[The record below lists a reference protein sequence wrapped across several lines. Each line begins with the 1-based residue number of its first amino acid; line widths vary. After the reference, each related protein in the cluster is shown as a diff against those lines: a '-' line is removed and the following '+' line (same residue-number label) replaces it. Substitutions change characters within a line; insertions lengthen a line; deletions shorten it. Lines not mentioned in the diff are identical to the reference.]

1 MGTDRILSRV
11 TFDKKVS
18 CVARRSEKDMR
29 RIGSAFSPSALIC
42 GCFRAPRC
50 RGNFFRARLYNLS
63 VGVQYSRAGRGAMKS
78 TTWSMQLGGCWRQT
92 RRVVPPPRGSRY
104 QRPLLTLI
112 RNLTPPD
119 TDHEGVAQEVFLAAF
134 RSLASFD
141 PKRSAF
147 STWLFTIARNRC
159 RNELARRR
167 PVVGA
172 ELPDVVDLRSPERAA
187 SEAELF
193 RQLDAA
199 LGALPFEQRS
209 AFVLAHLQGLS
220 YEEVARIEGVGV
232 GTVKSRI
239 ARAREKLRCLL
250 RHAAEPHS

>member
-1 MGTDRILSRV
+1 M
-11 TFDKKVS
+11 
-18 CVARRSEKDMR
+18 
-29 RIGSAFSPSALIC
+29 
-42 GCFRAPRC
+42 
-50 RGNFFRARLYNLS
+50 
-63 VGVQYSRAGRGAMKS
+63 
-78 TTWSMQLGGCWRQT
+78 
-92 RRVVPPPRGSRY
+92 
-104 QRPLLTLI
+104 
-112 RNLTPPD
+112 
-119 TDHEGVAQEVFLAAF
+119 AAF
-134 RSLASFD
+134 RSLASFN

-220 YEEVARIEGVGV
+220 YEETNAGRRYRILFATDTKPLPDYPKAKVPDGMCFG
-232 GTVKSRI
+232 S
-239 ARAREKLRCLL
+239 AC
-250 RHAAEPHS
+250 

>member
-1 MGTDRILSRV
+1 MASDERLVALTRAGHSAAFEALYERYHHPVLSLCRHILREQAEAEDV
-11 TFDKKVS
+11 VQHTFLAAWRDLM
-18 CVARRSEKDMR
+18 RSEKP
-29 RIGSAFSPSALIC
+29 IQL
-42 GCFRAPRC
+42 RA
-50 RGNFFRARLYNLS
+50 
-63 VGVQYSRAGRGAMKS
+63 
-78 TTWSMQLGGCWRQT
+78 
-92 RRVVPPPRGSRY
+92 
-104 QRPLLTLI
+104 
-112 RNLTPPD
+112 
-119 TDHEGVAQEVFLAAF
+119 
-134 RSLASFD
+134 
-141 PKRSAF
+141 
-147 STWLFTIARNRC
+147 WLFTIARNRC

-220 YEEVARIEGVGV
+220 YEEVGTIEGVGV

-239 ARAREKLRCLL
+239 ARAREKLLFATDTKPLPDYPKAKVPDGMCFVLGDNWSSSRDSRTIGFVALGDVL
-250 RHAAEPHS
+250 GDVQYRYWPAATWARFGVLTE

>member
-1 MGTDRILSRV
+1 MNDDLDAI
-11 TFDKKVS
+11 
-18 CVARRSEKDMR
+18 
-29 RIGSAFSPSALIC
+29 
-42 GCFRAPRC
+42 
-50 RGNFFRARLYNLS
+50 
-63 VGVQYSRAGRGAMKS
+63 
-78 TTWSMQLGGCWRQT
+78 
-92 RRVVPPPRGSRY
+92 RRVLAADVESFCRLVERY

-112 RNLTPPD
+112 RNLTPPG
-119 TDHEGVAQEVFLAAF
+119 TDHEGVAQEGFLAAF

-141 PKRSAF
+141 PNRSAF
-147 STWLFTIARNRC
+147 STCLFTIARNRC
-159 RNELARRR
+159 RIELARRR

-220 YEEVARIEGVGV
+220 YEEVGRMPKEHAHQSASAQWLGSVG
-232 GTVKSRI
+232 RWMP
-239 ARAREKLRCLL
+239 RQDHDL
-250 RHAAEPHS
+250 

>member
-1 MGTDRILSRV
+1 MNDDLDAI
-11 TFDKKVS
+11 
-18 CVARRSEKDMR
+18 
-29 RIGSAFSPSALIC
+29 
-42 GCFRAPRC
+42 
-50 RGNFFRARLYNLS
+50 
-63 VGVQYSRAGRGAMKS
+63 
-78 TTWSMQLGGCWRQT
+78 
-92 RRVVPPPRGSRY
+92 RRVLAADVESFRRLVERY

-112 RNLTPPD
+112 RNLTPTD

-220 YEEVARIEGVGV
+220 YEEVGRIEGVGV

-239 ARAREKLRCLL
+239 ARAREKLLFATDTKPLPDYPKAKVPDGMCFVLGDNRNNSRDSRTIGFVALGDVL
-250 RHAAEPHS
+250 GDVQYRYWPAATWTRFGVLTE